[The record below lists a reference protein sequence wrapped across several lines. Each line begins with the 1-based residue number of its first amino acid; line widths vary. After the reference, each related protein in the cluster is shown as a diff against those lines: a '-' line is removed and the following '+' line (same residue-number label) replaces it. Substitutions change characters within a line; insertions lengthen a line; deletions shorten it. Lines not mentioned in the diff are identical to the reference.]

1 MSSATSELVARLHML
16 GLKCE
21 DVPLDRVSSPVAAL
35 ACFPMYMVANVHG
48 WTADRQF
55 KVPFLDIQGLEAF
68 REAFVIGEE
77 EARLE
82 LAPEHRKLVDSM
94 LTAVRPPDRI
104 IYEYA
109 LETLKQYLAL
119 AQPAVGDRIRTLVA
133 RMIVDVAKASGKGIF
148 GTGEKVS
155 PQERECIGQIAAELR
170 LKDTVA
176 AAEILNKEL

>member
-1 MSSATSELVARLHML
+1 MISAMSEVVSRLGML
-16 GLKCE
+16 GLKCQ
-21 DVPLDRVSSPVAAL
+21 DVPLDEVSSPIAAL

-48 WTADRQF
+48 WTSDRQF
-55 KVPFLDIQGLEAF
+55 KVPLLDIQGLEAF

-82 LAPEHRKLVDSM
+82 MTPAHRKVVDSM
-94 LTAVRPPDRI
+94 LTTVRPPDQV

-109 LETLKQYLAL
+109 LETLKQYLMI

-133 RMIVDVAKASGKGIF
+133 RMVVDVAKASGKGIF

-155 PQERECIGQIAAELR
+155 PQERECISHIAAAVR
-170 LKDTVA
+170 LTDTA
-176 AAEILNKEL
+176 QAAEILNNL